1 MNNTIFLSFLAFV
14 GCAGLLAIYNSR
26 KVTRRTSIAFFL
38 GNRSL
43 GFWMIGSSLFLTNM
57 SANQFI
63 GENEFVYT
71 TNMSVMAWGM
81 SAVFAMIMVAEFLM
95 PVYLRIGAVTTPDF
109 LELRFDSHTSP
120 MAPG

>member
-1 MNNTIFLSFLAFV
+1 MNFAILLSFLFV
-14 GCAGLLAIYNSR
+14 TVVAAAVSIYA
-26 KVTRRTSIAFFL
+26 TRRQQQQTPVGFYL

-43 GFWMIGSSLFLTNM
+43 GFWMIGSSMFLTNM

-81 SAVFAMIMVAEFLM
+81 SSILAMLIVAEFLM
-95 PVYLRIGAVTTPDF
+95 PMYLRIGAVTTPDF
-109 LELRFDSHTSP
+109 LAKRF
-120 MAPG
+120 